1 MRVLVADDE
10 LEMAVVLQALLE
22 REHFSVDTVYSGPD
36 ALAYGL
42 AENYDCLV
50 LDIMM
55 PGLDGIQ
62 VLEALRRKNIST
74 PVLLLTAK
82 SQVEDRIAG
91 LNSGADD
98 YLPKPFH
105 NGEFIARVRA
115 LTRRGREFSPSILSA
130 GNVELDCTT
139 FELRCGGAAIRLANK
154 EFQMLELLLRQQGR
168 PISTEQFMERIW
180 GYDSESAI
188 NVVWAYISYL
198 RRKLESI
205 GANVSITICR
215 GRGYLLEVGRDT
227 CWRRSHD
234 PLSAPEVHPHR
245 HALSAGDAGD
255 SVYRRWLW
263 HPPYRNSAGR
273 PGHQP
278 SL

>member
-10 LEMAVVLQALLE
+10 LEMAVVLPALLE

-215 GRGYLLEVGRDT
+215 GRGYLLEVG
-227 CWRRSHD
+227 
-234 PLSAPEVHPHR
+234 A
-245 HALSAGDAGD
+245 
-255 SVYRRWLW
+255 
-263 HPPYRNSAGR
+263 
-273 PGHQP
+273 
-278 SL
+278 

>member
-139 FELRCGGAAIRLANK
+139 FELRCGDVYKR
-154 EFQMLELLLRQQGR
+154 QPHLLHSKLQPR
-168 PISTEQFMERIW
+168 
-180 GYDSESAI
+180 DSPQ
-188 NVVWAYISYL
+188 
-198 RRKLESI
+198 
-205 GANVSITICR
+205 
-215 GRGYLLEVGRDT
+215 
-227 CWRRSHD
+227 RSQHRTSPR
-234 PLSAPEVHPHR
+234 PLSAGSSRSCPP
-245 HALSAGDAGD
+245 A
-255 SVYRRWLW
+255 RRNES
-263 HPPYRNSAGR
+263 P
-273 PGHQP
+273 Q
-278 SL
+278 

>member
-1 MRVLVADDE
+1 
-10 LEMAVVLQALLE
+10 
-22 REHFSVDTVYSGPD
+22 
-36 ALAYGL
+36 
-42 AENYDCLV
+42 
-50 LDIMM
+50 M

-215 GRGYLLEVGRDT
+215 GRGYLLEVG
-227 CWRRSHD
+227 
-234 PLSAPEVHPHR
+234 A
-245 HALSAGDAGD
+245 
-255 SVYRRWLW
+255 
-263 HPPYRNSAGR
+263 
-273 PGHQP
+273 
-278 SL
+278 